1 MRAAPRTAEP
11 PVALEPRKAGQLRP
25 MLATIVEEPFD
36 SPDHIFEVQWGGVRV
51 IAEVDNGQL
60 RLQGRNLRDLTPLY
74 PELSVLPKCLRA
86 RSAVVDGEI
95 IAWDVDTIPSS
106 ELLRPRLLQP
116 DETVSRRRRSPLMYQ
131 VFDILELD
139 GISLTSRPLFE
150 RRNLLHEHLAT
161 HRVIQIADF
170 IESDGIAFFDAVV
183 SHHLEGVIA
192 KDRWSPY
199 LPGERSGAWQEIR
212 ASQADNF
219 VVGGYSFG
227 GGQAKEPIASL
238 LLGTYKRG
246 ELVFVSEVSIGC
258 SHREAQLL
266 IDLLTPLHTEV
277 CPFPVT
283 PIVPKLIH
291 WCQPELACHVRY
303 AQWHG
308 GRLRFPLFVA
318 PRPDV
323 PASECVQL

>member
-1 MRAAPRTAEP
+1 MRGALHTVAP

-25 MLATIVEEPFD
+25 MLATVVEQPFD
-36 SPDHIFEVQWGGVRV
+36 SPDHIFEVKWGGVRA
-51 IAEVDNGQL
+51 IAEISGGQM
-60 RLQGRNLRDLTPLY
+60 RLQGQNLRDLTPLY
-74 PELSVLPKCLRA
+74 PELSALPKCVKA
-86 RSAVVDGEI
+86 NSAVLDGEI
-95 IAWDVDTIPSS
+95 IAWDGDALPSAD
-106 ELLRPRLLQP
+106 LLRPRLLRP
-116 DETVSRRRRSPLMYQ
+116 DEAVSRPRRSPIMFQ
-131 VFDILELD
+131 VFDILEVD
-139 GISLTSRPLFE
+139 GMLLTSRPLFE

-170 IESDGIAFFDAVV
+170 VEADGIAFFDAVA

-212 ASQADNF
+212 ASQADDF

-227 GGQAKEPIASL
+227 GGLHKEPIASL
-238 LLGTYKRG
+238 LLGIYKRG
-246 ELVFVSEVSIGC
+246 EFTFVGEVSIGC
-258 SHREAQLL
+258 SKREAQLL
-266 IDLLTPLHTEV
+266 LDLLTPLHTDI
-277 CPFPVT
+277 CPFPEIPT
-283 PIVPKLIH
+283 IPKLIH

-308 GRLRFPLFVA
+308 GKLRFPLFVA